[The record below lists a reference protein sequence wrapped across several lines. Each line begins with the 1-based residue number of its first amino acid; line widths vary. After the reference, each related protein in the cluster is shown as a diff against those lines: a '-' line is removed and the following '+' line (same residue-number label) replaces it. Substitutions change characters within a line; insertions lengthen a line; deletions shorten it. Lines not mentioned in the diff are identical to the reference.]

1 MAILKLKYYPD
12 KVLKQKAKKI
22 TSFDA
27 SVRKLAADMLDTMY
41 QSSGVGLAAPQ
52 IGVSKR
58 IMVIDVSRREEDEPD
73 ESESEKAPQSESEPA
88 GPIVFINPEI
98 MEQEGEMVGL
108 EGCLSFPEVFFEVK
122 RASRILVRYQNVSG
136 KEQKIEARDNLLC
149 RAIQHEIDHLDGKL
163 FIDKALSPLVAELE
177 LSKHGFGPEG
187 SVPIAPTAAE
197 LKATAKAHETA
208 LIG

>member
-1 MAILKLKYYPD
+1 MAILKLRYFPD
-12 KVLKQKAKKI
+12 KVLKQKAKKV

-41 QSSGVGLAAPQ
+41 QSNGVGLAAPQ
-52 IGVSKR
+52 IGISKR
-58 IMVIDVSRREEDEPD
+58 IMVIDVSRRDNDQEDED
-73 ESESEKAPQSESEPA
+73 EDQETQTVELEPV
-88 GPIVFINPEI
+88 GPIVFINPTI
-98 MEQEGEMVGL
+98 IEQEGEMVGL

-122 RASRILVRYQNVSG
+122 RSSRILVRYQNVAG
-136 KEQKIEARDNLLC
+136 KEVKIEARDNLLC

-163 FIDKALSPLVAELE
+163 FIDKALSPLIAELE

-187 SVPIAPTAAE
+187 SIPVVPTAAE
-197 LKATAKAHETA
+197 LKETAKAHETA